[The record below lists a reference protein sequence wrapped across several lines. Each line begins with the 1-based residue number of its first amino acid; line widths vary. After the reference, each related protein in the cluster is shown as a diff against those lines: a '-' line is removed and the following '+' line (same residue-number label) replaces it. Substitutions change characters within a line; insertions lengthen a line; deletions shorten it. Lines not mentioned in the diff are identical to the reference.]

1 MRLTRLGCTLVAA
14 GLLAG
19 CGSEAASTPSPTAT
33 AAAPTATP
41 AEAKTPSPAL
51 RSPTDLAACAQL
63 EQTINAVSVLVGH
76 TTEGITQ
83 ASNPKELAKLTGTA
97 QQSLLD
103 SAKVIEIVHPPE
115 PLVSPQR
122 QFVRG
127 LRMFAADF
135 ARGKVSAAKGDMATA
150 TQQLTDE
157 TALRKIQRS
166 AKRIDDLCG
175 A

>member
-1 MRLTRLGCTLVAA
+1 MRLFCLGCLLVAA

-19 CGSEAASTPSPTAT
+19 CGSNAASAPPAAAT
-33 AAAPTATP
+33 AAAATPTAS
-41 AEAKTPSPAL
+41 ASPAL
-51 RSPTDLAACAQL
+51 TSADDLAACAQL

-76 TTEGITQ
+76 TTEAITQ
-83 ASNPKELAKLTGTA
+83 ALNPHDLAKLTGTA

-103 SAKVIEIVHPPE
+103 SAKVIEIVDPPK
-115 PLVSPQR
+115 PLVSSQR
-122 QFVRG
+122 RFVRG

-135 ARGKVSAAKGDMATA
+135 GRGKASAAKGDMAKA

-157 TALRKIQRS
+157 AALRRIQTS
-166 AKRIDDLCG
+166 AKRIDDMCG